1 MQIKVGKVANNVI
14 MIEYLSFSV
23 CDELWRAESDVGE
36 HEVPGQSQL
45 SSDEDILRP
54 EEISPAGRGAWQAG
68 AGDSLVWIQV
78 SLSRY
83 HGDYILKRELLYD
96 D

>member
-1 MQIKVGKVANNVI
+1 M
-14 MIEYLSFSV
+14 
-23 CDELWRAESDVGE
+23 
-36 HEVPGQSQL
+36 PGQSQL
-45 SSDEDILRP
+45 SSDEDILRA

-83 HGDYILKRELLYD
+83 HGDYILKVEIISLD
-96 D
+96 DD